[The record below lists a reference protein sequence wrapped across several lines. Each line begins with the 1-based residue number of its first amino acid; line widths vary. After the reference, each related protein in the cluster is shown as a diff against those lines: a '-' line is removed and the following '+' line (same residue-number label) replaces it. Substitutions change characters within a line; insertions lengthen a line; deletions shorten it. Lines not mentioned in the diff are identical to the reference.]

1 MVEDKLPKSRRTC
14 MTSAT
19 VWEEIKGEKK
29 KQAKEEKLQ
38 INVRVGKGARDS
50 H

>member
-1 MVEDKLPKSRRTC
+1 

-29 KQAKEEKLQ
+29 KTTKKEEKLQ
-38 INVRVGKGARDS
+38 INVRVGKRARDS

>member
-1 MVEDKLPKSRRTC
+1 MVEDKLPKSHRTC

-19 VWEEIKGEKK
+19 VWEEMKGEKKK

-38 INVRVGKGARDS
+38 INVRVGK
-50 H
+50 